1 MGKIFAP
8 SCDNMFMAS
17 CDNMFMASCDNMFM
31 ASCDNMFM
39 ASCDNMF
46 MAKMEQD
53 FFHTTGYQPHLYLR
67 YFDDIFIFW
76 RGEHQIGILS
86 KGFQ

>member
-1 MGKIFAP
+1 MGKMFAP
-8 SCDNMFMAS
+8 SY
-17 CDNMFMASCDNMFM
+17 
-31 ASCDNMFM
+31 
-39 ASCDNMF
+39 DNMF